1 MNAQGNASN
10 LIGKTLGQF
19 EVIDEIGRGGM
30 ATVYR
35 ARQKS
40 INRTVALKVLP
51 PALLHDPTFYERFTR
66 EVDVIAHLE
75 HPHIVPIY
83 DFGEADGI
91 PYIAM
96 RYLAQGSMASFVR
109 RGKLPQLQELE
120 RPIQQIAQGLNHA
133 HLQGVIHRDLKPGNI
148 LLDDRNNAYLTDFGI
163 ARVLDSNL
171 TGSAIIGTPA
181 YMSPEQANGTQLDGR
196 SDIYSLGIVLFEMI
210 TGREPFEAET
220 PLALILKHINE
231 PMPSLSDFR
240 PGVSRLVEQVIAKA
254 TAKKPDDR
262 YNSATEM
269 ATAFSEALRITSY
282 DVEVDDQPTLA
293 PNSSDTPLRNIT
305 PPRTPLSSRPTPYAK
320 STEEAFVPTM
330 RDTPRELIHQSALAD
345 KEGKTEA
352 IRAVPSTA
360 EIPQNPSATAPKTSN
375 RLPLMLGAIAILV
388 VVIGVTALI
397 ANFDDPDAPLPTPF
411 AQSANF
417 NADQFTLNI
426 PQSWVYSQKLDE
438 YGVKQTW
445 QDTNANLV
453 VTVATLDEDTLTA
466 RSFVGS
472 VNEYETRNYT
482 PPNFTILD
490 SYTDE
495 SDDGFMRRSYRI
507 EGHETLSNGQIDV
520 FYLRRN
526 DEFYVIETYASDAS
540 GNTNIATLQSILD
553 SLRFS

>member
-1 MNAQGNASN
+1 MNAQGNANN
-10 LIGKTLGQF
+10 LIGKMLGQF

-120 RPIQQIAQGLNHA
+120 RPLQQIAQGLNHA

-231 PMPSLSDFR
+231 PMPSLRDYR

-254 TAKKPDDR
+254 TAKKPEER
-262 YNSATEM
+262 YNSAIEM
-269 ATAFSEALRITSY
+269 ATAFSEALRIAPY
-282 DVEVDDQPTLA
+282 DVEVGDHPTLA
-293 PNSSDTPLRNIT
+293 PNGSDTPLRNIT
-305 PPRTPLSSRPTPYAK
+305 PRTPISQATPYAK

-330 RDTPRELIHQSALAD
+330 RDTPRELIHQSALSA
-345 KEGKTEA
+345 KEDKTEA
-352 IRAVPSTA
+352 IRAIPSTA
-360 EIPQNPSATAPKTSN
+360 EIPQNPSVTMPKVSN
-375 RLPLMLGAIAILV
+375 RLPLILGAIAVFV
-388 VVIGVTALI
+388 VLIGVMALVS
-397 ANFDDPDAPLPTPF
+397 NFAKPDMPLPTPF
-411 AQSANF
+411 AQSLGFTAN
-417 NADQFTLNI
+417 QFTLNI
-426 PQSWVYSQKLDE
+426 PQSWTHSQTLDE
-438 YGVKQTW
+438 YGTKQTW
-445 QDTNANLV
+445 QDANAQIF
-453 VTVATLDEDTLTA
+453 VTVTALDERALTA

-472 VNEYETRNYT
+472 VNEYETRTYT
-482 PPNFTILD
+482 PQNLTVID

-507 EGHETLSNGQIDV
+507 EGHETLSNGQLDV
-520 FYLRRN
+520 FYLRR
-526 DEFYVIETYASDAS
+526 DAEFYVIETYASDES